1 MIKLTIGTNTDRK
14 VVMVEADDTLADVL
28 SNNNVD
34 ASRSALHLNGTLIPG
49 ADKALTFRELGIAD
63 GSEAMLISVIK
74 ADSAR

>member
-1 MIKLTIGTNTDRK
+1 MIKLTIGTNTERK
-14 VVMVEADDTLADVL
+14 IVMVDVDDTLADVL

-49 ADKALTFRELGIAD
+49 ADKELTFGELGIED

>member
-1 MIKLTIGTNTDRK
+1 MIKLTIGTNTERK
-14 VVMVEADDTLADVL
+14 VVMVDVDDTLADVL

-49 ADKALTFRELGIAD
+49 ADKNLTFGELGIED

-74 ADSAR
+74 ADSAK

>member
-1 MIKLTIGTNTDRK
+1 MIKLTIGTNTERK
-14 VVMVEADDTLADVL
+14 VVMVDVDDTLADVL

-49 ADKALTFRELGIAD
+49 ADKELTFGELGIED

>member
-1 MIKLTIGTNTDRK
+1 MIKLTIGTNTERK
-14 VVMVEADDTLADVL
+14 IVMVEVDDTLEDVL

-34 ASRSALHLNGTLIPG
+34 ASHSALHLNGSLIPG
-49 ADKALTFRELGIAD
+49 AYKCLTFRELGVED

>member
-1 MIKLTIGTNTDRK
+1 
-14 VVMVEADDTLADVL
+14 MVDVDDTLADVL

-49 ADKALTFRELGIAD
+49 ADKELTFRDLGIED

>member
-1 MIKLTIGTNTDRK
+1 MIKLTIGTNTERK
-14 VVMVEADDTLADVL
+14 VVMVDVDDTLADVL

-49 ADKALTFRELGIAD
+49 ADKELTFGELGIED

-74 ADSAR
+74 ADSAK

>member
-1 MIKLTIGTNTDRK
+1 MIKLTIGTNTDRRT
-14 VVMVEADDTLADVL
+14 VMVEADDTLADAL
-28 SNNNVD
+28 SNNHVD

-49 ADKALTFRELGIAD
+49 ADKELTFDELGIVD

>member
-1 MIKLTIGTNTDRK
+1 MIKLTIGTNTERK
-14 VVMVEADDTLADVL
+14 VVMVDVDDTLADVL

-49 ADKALTFRELGIAD
+49 ADKVLTFGELGIED

>member
-1 MIKLTIGTNTDRK
+1 MIKLTIGTNTERK
-14 VVMVEADDTLADVL
+14 VVMVEADDTLAYVL

-34 ASRSALHLNGTLIPG
+34 ASHSALHLNGTLIPG
-49 ADKALTFRELGIAD
+49 ADKYLTFRELGVED

>member
-1 MIKLTIGTNTDRK
+1 MIKLTIGTNTERK
-14 VVMVEADDTLADVL
+14 VVMVDVDDTLADVL

-49 ADKALTFRELGIAD
+49 ADKNLTFGELGIED

>member
-1 MIKLTIGTNTDRK
+1 MIKLTIGTNTDRRI
-14 VVMVEADDTLADVL
+14 VMVEADDTLACVL
-28 SNNNVD
+28 SDNNVD

-49 ADKALTFRELGIAD
+49 ADKELTFEELGVAD

>member
-1 MIKLTIGTNTDRK
+1 MIKLTIGTNTDRRI
-14 VVMVEADDTLADVL
+14 VMVDVDDTLANVL

-49 ADKALTFRELGIAD
+49 ADKELTFGELGIAD
-63 GSEAMLISVIK
+63 NSEAMLIAVIK

>member
-1 MIKLTIGTNTDRK
+1 MIKLTIGTNTERK
-14 VVMVEADDTLADVL
+14 VVMVDVDDTLADVL

-49 ADKALTFRELGIAD
+49 ADKELTFRELGIED

-74 ADSAR
+74 ADSAK